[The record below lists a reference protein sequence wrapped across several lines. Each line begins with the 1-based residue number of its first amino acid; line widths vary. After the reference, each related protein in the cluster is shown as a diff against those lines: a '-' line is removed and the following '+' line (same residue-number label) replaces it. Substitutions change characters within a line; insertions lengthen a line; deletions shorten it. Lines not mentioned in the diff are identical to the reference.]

1 MLFLYTTYL
10 NTNYISIMQTFNVPS
25 IYVPRVHNSVTWEQM
40 KSVFEEVLGEDT
52 VKRVDIVKIKPQEGM
67 KPPPFNRAYVHI
79 KKWLPDLEGVRDK
92 LLAGESVKV
101 EYDEPNYWL
110 CLLNKSHQEKPKPK
124 PRIILDTETFNMH
137 TLADHLPTSFTDGP
151 PPPPMP
157 ASPSKKYKG
166 IKDGVSWA
174 DENETA
180 SEA

>member
-92 LLAGESVKV
+92 LLAG
-101 EYDEPNYWL
+101 
-110 CLLNKSHQEKPKPK
+110 KSHQEKPKPK

-137 TLADHLPTSFTDGP
+137 TLADHLPTSFKDGP
-151 PPPPMP
+151 PPSPMP